1 MTDAIA
7 ATLLS
12 YKTVPTRKVFQ
23 MVLELPI
30 EKAAD
35 AIKLFGTP
43 DSDGA
48 TWLAVARLI
57 GPDASAQTGAVTP
70 AARVSAPLGAPQG
83 QGKVRH
89 LSQDAALKCKDPA
102 FQAWMAKKAS
112 VRFDGGLSAE
122 KREAAT
128 VMFLKAALDIV
139 SRRELDTDPAKAKA
153 WDSLLADFEYRDA
166 VR

>member
-83 QGKVRH
+83 QGKVCH
-89 LSQDAALKCKDPA
+89 FKDMDKSQQAAIMCRDDEFQSWMGGIDPDGAPA
-102 FQAWMAKKAS
+102 FREGQAI
-112 VRFDGGLSAE
+112 GL
-122 KREAAT
+122 
-128 VMFLKAALDIV
+128 LKQHLGIV

>member
-57 GPDASAQTGAVTP
+57 GPDKGSSPPVDS
-70 AARVSAPLGAPQG
+70 VGAPQG

-89 LSQDAALKCKDPA
+89 FKDMNRSQQAAIMCRDDEFQSWMGEIDPDGAPA
-102 FQAWMAKKAS
+102 FREGQAI
-112 VRFDGGLSAE
+112 GL
-122 KREAAT
+122 
-128 VMFLKAALDIV
+128 LKQHLGIV